1 MRSMGEKRGLASR
14 MRLASLVLVAAL
26 VSLAFLSCAT
36 QVAPGGGP
44 EDKLPPRVAG
54 VYPAPNTTN
63 HPNELMVKLEF
74 DEWINASIPRGAVSI
89 SPPIDKKL
97 RFEVSGKTLVLS
109 SRAVLDTGTTYTVTF
124 AGGIKDLH
132 GNALAK
138 PFQIVFSTG
147 SIIDSL
153 SVSGRVLVNQA
164 MMRKKEYPSIGL
176 FLLGEDRGSRHYLE
190 KYRDT
195 TTKEISKEPLLLKE
209 PPLYVTRADSA
220 GHFTLTGLKAGQYRV
235 VAFVDGNGNQ
245 KIELSTE
252 QVGLWIKDL
261 TLTPETMDT
270 LWLAVADMD
279 TTKLELESVTQ
290 PFANVL
296 EATFTRNVYFDSAFA
311 DTANCHLTSPENKKL
326 YPKLVYLGS
335 TSNKP
340 QFYFDPA
347 PKGDVLYK
355 FTCAA
360 ARDSAFRPLD
370 TLRNE
375 AEWEWKKME
384 SDTLSPKVAGV
395 KSNSKAK
402 VLFPDDS
409 LVVYFNKPKLDSLT
423 QTFYVQINKDTTQVQ
438 VKQLDP
444 VRFAVEKTAPW
455 QTDISVNLL
464 MGYMDTTLAAA
475 DSNGK
480 RDTVIE
486 LKYQKLQKFETV
498 SKLKLAKLQGKIP
511 NATTKALVRLL
522 SAETNQYYLEHCK
535 ADGSFIFND
544 LVEGAYLMDYYYP
557 EEGKDLPDGGS
568 VEPLRYGSPWRAISD
583 TLKLKNGENKLDDL
597 VPLVPSL

>member
-1 MRSMGEKRGLASR
+1 M
-14 MRLASLVLVAAL
+14 
-26 VSLAFLSCAT
+26 T
-36 QVAPGGGP
+36 
-44 EDKLPPRVAG
+44 
-54 VYPAPNTTN
+54 
-63 HPNELMVKLEF
+63 
-74 DEWINASIPRGAVSI
+74 
-89 SPPIDKKL
+89 
-97 RFEVSGKTLVLS
+97 
-109 SRAVLDTGTTYTVTF
+109 
-124 AGGIKDLH
+124 
-132 GNALAK
+132 
-138 PFQIVFSTG
+138 
-147 SIIDSL
+147 
-153 SVSGRVLVNQA
+153 
-164 MMRKKEYPSIGL
+164 RKKEYPSIGL
-176 FLLGEDRGSRHYLE
+176 FLLGESRSSRHYLE

-245 KIELSTE
+245 KVELSTE
-252 QVGLWIKDL
+252 QVGLWTADL
-261 TLTPETMDT
+261 NLTPETQDT
-270 LWLAVADMD
+270 LWLAVTDMD

-296 EATFTRNVYFDSAFA
+296 EAAFTRNVYFDSAFA
-311 DTANCHLTSPENKKL
+311 DTTNCYLTSPENKKL

-340 QFYFDPA
+340 QFYFNPA
-347 PKGDVLYK
+347 PKGEVLYK
-355 FTCAA
+355 FTCGVAK
-360 ARDSAFRPLD
+360 DSAFRPLD

-384 SDTLSPKVAGV
+384 SDTLPAKVAGV

-455 QTDISVNLL
+455 TTDITVNLL

-486 LKYQKLQKFETV
+486 LKYQRLQKFETV

-511 NATTKALVRLL
+511 NASANAVVRLL
-522 SAETNQYYLEHCK
+522 STETNQYYLEHCK
-535 ADGSFIFND
+535 ADGSFSFND

-557 EEGKDLPDGGS
+557 EEGKDQPDAGA
-568 VEPLRYGSPWRAISD
+568 VEPLRFGAPWRAISD

-597 VPLVPSL
+597 ASQVPSL

>member
-1 MRSMGEKRGLASR
+1 MKFSLLKYGAVVAGLVSA
-14 MRLASLVLVAAL
+14 LLVA
-26 VSLAFLSCAT
+26 CAT
-36 QVAPGGGP
+36 QVAPSGGP

-54 VYPAPNTTN
+54 VYPAPYTTN

-74 DEWINASIPRGAVSI
+74 DEWINASIPRSAVSI

-109 SRAVLDTGTTYTVTF
+109 SRAVLDTGTTYTITF

-138 PFQIVFSTG
+138 PFQVVFSTG
-147 SIIDSL
+147 AIIDSL
-153 SVSGRVLVNQA
+153 TVSGRVLVNQA
-164 MMRKKEYPSIGL
+164 MARKKEYPSIGL
-176 FLLGEDRGSRHYLE
+176 FLLGEDRASKHYLE

-195 TTKEISKEPLLLKE
+195 TTKEISKEPQLLKE

-220 GHFTLTGLKAGQYRV
+220 GHFTLTGLKAGHYRV

-252 QVGLWIKDL
+252 QVGLWTGDL
-261 TLTPETMDT
+261 NLTAETTDT
-270 LWLAVADMD
+270 LWIAVADMD
-279 TTKLELESVTQ
+279 TTKLELESVNQ

-296 EATFTRNVYFDSAFA
+296 EASFTRGVYFDSAFA

-326 YPKLVYLGS
+326 YPKLVYLGAS
-335 TSNKP
+335 SNRP

-347 PKGDVLYK
+347 PKSEVLYK
-355 FTCAA
+355 FVCDAA
-360 ARDSAFRPLD
+360 KDSLFRPLD

-375 AEWEWKKME
+375 VEWEWKKME
-384 SDTLSPKVAGV
+384 ADTLPPKVSGV
-395 KSNSKAK
+395 KTNSKAK
-402 VLFPDDS
+402 SLFPDDS
-409 LVVYFNKPKLDSLT
+409 LIVYFNKPKLDSLT
-423 QTFYVQINKDTTQVQ
+423 ETFYIAINKDTTQVQ

-455 QTDISVNLL
+455 QTDMSVNFL

-486 LKYQKLQKFETV
+486 LKYTKLQKFETV
-498 SKLKLAKLQGKIP
+498 SKLKLAKLKGRIP
-511 NATTKALVRLL
+511 NANPKTMVRLL
-522 SAETNQYYLEHCK
+522 SAETNQYYQQYCN
-535 ADGSFIFND
+535 ADGSFSFGD
-544 LVEGAYLMDYYYP
+544 LVEGAYLMDYYFP
-557 EEGKDLPDGGS
+557 EEGKDLPDAGS
-568 VEPLRYGSPWRAISD
+568 VEPLRYGSAWRAISD
-583 TLKLKNGENKLDDL
+583 TLKVKNGENALDSL
-597 VPLVPSL
+597 VKEIPAL

>member
-1 MRSMGEKRGLASR
+1 MKFSLLKYGAVVAGLVSA
-14 MRLASLVLVAAL
+14 LLVA
-26 VSLAFLSCAT
+26 CAT
-36 QVAPGGGP
+36 QVAPSGGP

-54 VYPAPNTTN
+54 VYPAPYTTN

-74 DEWINASIPRGAVSI
+74 DEWINASIPRSAVSI

-109 SRAVLDTGTTYTVTF
+109 SRAVLDTGTTYTITF

-138 PFQIVFSTG
+138 PFQVVFSTG
-147 SIIDSL
+147 AIIDSL
-153 SVSGRVLVNQA
+153 TVSGRVLVNQA
-164 MMRKKEYPSIGL
+164 MARKKEYPSIGL
-176 FLLGEDRGSRHYLE
+176 FLLGEDRASKHYLE

-195 TTKEISKEPLLLKE
+195 TTKEISKEPQLLKE

-220 GHFTLTGLKAGQYRV
+220 GHFTLTGLKAGHYRV

-252 QVGLWIKDL
+252 QVGLWTGDL
-261 TLTPETMDT
+261 NLTAETTDT
-270 LWLAVADMD
+270 LWIAVADMD
-279 TTKLELESVTQ
+279 TTKLELESVNQ

-296 EATFTRNVYFDSAFA
+296 EASFTRGVYFDSAFA

-326 YPKLVYLGS
+326 YPKLVYLGAS
-335 TSNKP
+335 SNRP

-347 PKGDVLYK
+347 PKSEVLYK
-355 FTCAA
+355 FVCDAA
-360 ARDSAFRPLD
+360 KDSLFRPLD

-375 AEWEWKKME
+375 VEWEWKKME
-384 SDTLSPKVAGV
+384 ADTLPPKVSGV
-395 KSNSKAK
+395 KTNSKAK
-402 VLFPDDS
+402 SLFPDDS
-409 LVVYFNKPKLDSLT
+409 LIVYFNKPKLDSLT
-423 QTFYVQINKDTTQVQ
+423 ETFYIAINKDTTQVQ

-455 QTDISVNLL
+455 QTDMSVNFL

-486 LKYQKLQKFETV
+486 LKYTKLQKFETV
-498 SKLKLAKLQGKIP
+498 SKLKLAKLKGRIP
-511 NATTKALVRLL
+511 NANPKTMVRLL
-522 SAETNQYYLEHCK
+522 SAETNQYYQQYCN
-535 ADGSFIFND
+535 ADGSFSFGD
-544 LVEGAYLMDYYYP
+544 LVEGNYLMDYYFP
-557 EEGKDLPDGGS
+557 EEGKDLPDAGS
-568 VEPLRYGSPWRAISD
+568 VEPLRYGSAWRAISD
-583 TLKLKNGENKLDDL
+583 TLKVKNGENALDSL
-597 VPLVPSL
+597 VKEIPAL

>member
-1 MRSMGEKRGLASR
+1 MKRGLLKYGAF
-14 MRLASLVLVAAL
+14 AAL
-26 VSLAFLSCAT
+26 FSALLASCAT
-36 QVAPGGGP
+36 QVAPTGGP

-74 DEWINASIPRGAVSI
+74 DEWINASIPRSAVSI

-109 SRAVLDTGTTYTVTF
+109 SRAELDTGTTYTITF

-138 PFQIVFSTG
+138 PFQVVFSTG
-147 SIIDSL
+147 AIIDSL
-153 SVSGRVLVNQA
+153 TVSGRVLVNQA
-164 MMRKKEYPSIGL
+164 MARKKEYPSIGL
-176 FLLGEDRGSRHYLE
+176 FLLGEERASKHYLE

-195 TTKEISKEPLLLKE
+195 TTKEISKDPQLLKE

-220 GHFTLTGLKAGQYRV
+220 GHFTLTGLKAGHYRV

-252 QVGLWIKDL
+252 QVGLWTGDL
-261 TLTPETMDT
+261 NLTAESSDT
-270 LWLAVADMD
+270 LWIAVTDMD

-296 EATFTRNVYFDSAFA
+296 EASFTRNVYFDSAFA
-311 DTANCHLTSPENKKL
+311 DTANCHLISPEKKTL
-326 YPKLVYLGS
+326 YPKLVYLSAS
-335 TSNKP
+335 TNRP

-347 PKGDVLYK
+347 PKGEVLYK
-355 FTCAA
+355 FVCNTAK
-360 ARDSAFRPLD
+360 DSMFRPLD

-375 AEWEWKKME
+375 VEWEWKKME
-384 SDTLSPKVAGV
+384 SDTLPPKVSGV
-395 KSNSKAK
+395 KTNSKAK
-402 VLFPDDS
+402 SLFPDDS
-409 LVVYFNKPKLDSLT
+409 LFVYFNKPKLDSLE
-423 QTFYVQINKDTTQVQ
+423 QTFYVAINKDTTQVQ
-438 VKQLDP
+438 VTQIDP

-455 QTDISVNLL
+455 NTDITVNFL

-486 LKYQKLQKFETV
+486 LKYQRMQKFETV
-498 SKLKLAKLQGKIP
+498 SKLKLAKLRGRIPGANP
-511 NATTKALVRLL
+511 NAMVRLL
-522 SAETNQYYLEHCK
+522 SAETNQYYLKHCR
-535 ADGSFIFND
+535 ADGSFSFEG
-544 LVEGAYLMDYYYP
+544 LVEGAYLMDYYFP
-557 EEGKDLPDGGS
+557 EGGKDLPDAGS
-568 VEPLRYGSPWRAISD
+568 VEPLRYGSAWRAISD
-583 TLKLKNGENKLDDL
+583 TLKVKNGDNLLDSL
-597 VPLVPSL
+597 VEFIPGL